1 MSLTSAFPKDTTKI
15 DDKGDPFEPGRD
27 LFDAFRPCYIRAFN
41 DAKDIVD
48 DKGGKVLEGT
58 KDSTADDFVSR
69 RERRREGAGLRTI
82 VGTVSRFVAVE
93 VLLAVHFNSSF
104 TLTFH

>member
-15 DDKGDPFEPGRD
+15 DDKGDVFDEGRD

-58 KDSTADDFVSR
+58 KDSTADDFVSHER
-69 RERRREGAGLRTI
+69 ARQAGQGWGERGGGRRRGGGGG
-82 VGTVSRFVAVE
+82 GTP
-93 VLLAVHFNSSF
+93 
-104 TLTFH
+104 